1 MKKSFTNIGLCIVC
15 FIVFL
20 LSCKKETAPVKTVL
34 LNKVYRN
41 GLLANQY
48 FYDAQKRPYR
58 MNRYSVS
65 QGQSSFVGYQLYLY
79 NNNGQIGEVDYF
91 DKGNEIQQ
99 VLTLVYGVN
108 GELTRLNDGGQ
119 NGDLLVYYTF
129 QYNADETLSKF
140 EIKSGATNK
149 VISEG
154 IFSYKENKKLSKLIR
169 NGSKNGN
176 FVLFD
181 STTYSTGKT
190 LPANWNY
197 FEMLPVIGLLTSNRL
212 FFDMTLESS
221 FSYKAS
227 VTPEKN
233 TYSFANKVYN
243 SGGYLISQ
251 RIGLKTEYIGPIV
264 TTNDEMS
271 YEYTEL

>member
-34 LNKVYRN
+34 LNKLYRN

-99 VLTLVYGVN
+99 VVTLSYGLN
-108 GELTRLNDGGQ
+108 GELTRLNDGDADGALMQ
-119 NGDLLVYYTF
+119 YYIF
-129 QYNADETLSKF
+129 QYTAEANLSRF
-140 EIKSGATNK
+140 EVKSGATNK
-149 VISEG
+149 VLSEA
-154 IFSYKENKKLSKLIR
+154 IYSYSNNKKLAKQIR
-169 NGSKNGN
+169 NSIKNGN

-221 FSYKAS
+221 FSYRAS

-271 YEYTEL
+271 YEYIEL